1 MLLKILFTILVVIWC
16 AVIFIFSN
24 MPGDVSNGRSS
35 KVIKKTLNN
44 ITHKTIKDNKLD
56 ILNTIL
62 RKCMHATVFGVLG
75 ILIILCLNAFGINGL
90 KLPIISIALAFV
102 YACSDE
108 FHQLFIEGR
117 NCKFT
122 DVLIDTTGATIGIL
136 ILYLIINL
144 IK

>member
-24 MPGDVSNGRSS
+24 MPGNVSNGRSS

-44 ITHKTIKDNKLD
+44 ITHKTLKDNKLD
-56 ILNTIL
+56 ILNRVL
-62 RKCMHATVFGVLG
+62 RKCMHATVFCVLG

-90 KLPIISIALAFV
+90 KLPIISIIFAFI

-117 NCKFT
+117 NCKYT
-122 DVLIDTTGATIGIL
+122 DVLIDTTGASIGVIFIYLL
-136 ILYLIINL
+136 IL
-144 IK
+144 

>member
-24 MPGDVSNGRSS
+24 MPGNVSNGRSS

-44 ITHKTIKDNKLD
+44 ITHKTLKDNKLD
-56 ILNTIL
+56 ILNRVL
-62 RKCMHATVFGVLG
+62 RKCMHVTVFCVLG

-90 KLPIISIALAFV
+90 KLPIISIIFAFI

-117 NCKFT
+117 NCKYT
-122 DVLIDTTGATIGIL
+122 DVLIDTTGASIGVIFIYLL
-136 ILYLIINL
+136 IL
-144 IK
+144 